1 MVAELVNR
9 QNSRSP
15 MNGEVPKT
23 HHQTQQNHHSSNNL
37 QQIDTIMSSSPKAC
51 HFTNG
56 KY

>member
-1 MVAELVNR
+1 MVAELVNQ